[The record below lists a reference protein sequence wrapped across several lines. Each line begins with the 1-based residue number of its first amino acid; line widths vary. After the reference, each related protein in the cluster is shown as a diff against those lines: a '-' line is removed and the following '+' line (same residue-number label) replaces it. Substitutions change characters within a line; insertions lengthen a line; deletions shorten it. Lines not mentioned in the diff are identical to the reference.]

1 LSASEARTPGD
12 EANARSAARKPR
24 PARETDGELFSSERE
39 GEQAAESGT
48 REEGAASS
56 GRRKRK
62 RSRDRK
68 RERSSDASQPSAADD
83 TNQEGVAS
91 DDAPRTNERPARSRT
106 ARAEGK
112 PRVAVDGELLP
123 AEANGA
129 DEGEHAQ
136 AEATEPLEGLLYLNL
151 GKRDG
156 LLVPEVAR
164 LLRDSCE
171 LSRGQIGRIRVRD
184 RYTFVDVPEGR
195 LDGIIAT
202 LSGQVVHDKPLA
214 PERAKTTK
222 S

>member
-1 LSASEARTPGD
+1 VE
-12 EANARSAARKPR
+12 
-24 PARETDGELFSSERE
+24 
-39 GEQAAESGT
+39 
-48 REEGAASS
+48 
-56 GRRKRK
+56 
-62 RSRDRK
+62 
-68 RERSSDASQPSAADD
+68 
-83 TNQEGVAS
+83 
-91 DDAPRTNERPARSRT
+91 
-106 ARAEGK
+106 
-112 PRVAVDGELLP
+112 
-123 AEANGA
+123 
-129 DEGEHAQ
+129 